1 MAGQRVQ
8 LYPYSM
14 FTSTPVY
21 DLGAGLI
28 VFGLMQPSVVADP
41 SDEIWAV
48 PPSGVYRLDLIANQ
62 FYGTPALWWVI
73 ASVNNIID
81 PLLSVPRGT
90 RLAIPTKTRLSAE
103 GVLNV

>member
-1 MAGQRVQ
+1 
-8 LYPYSM
+8 M

-28 VFGLMQPSVVADP
+28 VFGLMQPSVVPDATDELWTVP
-41 SDEIWAV
+41 SA
-48 PPSGVYRLDLIANQ
+48 GVSRLDLVANS

-81 PLLSVPRGT
+81 PLVSVPQGT
-90 RLAIPTKTRLSAE
+90 SIRVPTKDRLSAQ
-103 GVLNV
+103 GILNV

>member
-1 MAGQRVQ
+1 MAGQRIR
-8 LYPYSM
+8 LPAYSM

-21 DLGAGLI
+21 DLGAGLV
-28 VFGLMQPSVVADP
+28 VFGLMQPPVVPDA
-41 SDEIWAV
+41 SDDLYVV
-48 PPSGVYRLDLIANQ
+48 PAAGVPRLDLLADN

-81 PLLSVPRGT
+81 PLISVPQGT
-90 RLAIPTKTRLSAE
+90 SIRVPTKQRLSSE